1 MQSGL
6 TLDLGL
12 VCAVCEQWITHDG
25 VISGILQGALFGWR
39 PYAICPCCFQIC
51 ENAETDEAY
60 RRRCVTWVERN
71 RPGLFEWLT
80 NEATR
85 STAIKCQQCHR
96 PFQRDAWAGTILGE
110 SHGDTWFLC
119 PICNLYTVVT
129 TWDTVTAKDN
139 RSVSGPISKAEG
151 DQRLALIRQCLEPT
165 NKQCYCDAHLA
176 YFNPFQAD
184 GSSSGSKGD
193 CFVP

>member
-1 MQSGL
+1 MQLGL
-6 TLDLGL
+6 TLDLGQ

-25 VISGILQGALFGWR
+25 VISGILEGALFGWR

-71 RPGLFEWLT
+71 RPGLFDWLK
-80 NEATR
+80 NERNR
-85 STAIKCQQCHR
+85 STAIRCQQCHR

-110 SHGDTWFLC
+110 NHGDTWFLC
-119 PICNLYTVVT
+119 PICNLYTIVT

-165 NKQCYCDAHLA
+165 NKQCYCAAHLA
-176 YFNPFQAD
+176 YFNPFRAD
-184 GSSSGSKGD
+184 A
-193 CFVP
+193 